1 MEKTAPSERDDDH
14 CMSLIPDQFS
24 LSRAVG
30 KTSQTDLGSLSYI
43 GSQKNTVRNSHIP
56 LINSINRGPCLV
68 FCMRAGVLDGLV

>member
-14 CMSLIPDQFS
+14 CMSLIPDVFSGLEQFAR
-24 LSRAVG
+24 L
-30 KTSQTDLGSLSYI
+30 QTDLGPLSNI
-43 GSQKNTVRNSHIP
+43 GSQKELTFRNSHMP